1 LAISTACPANYVDTI
16 APALLHLY
24 DARGLTM
31 SFMKRLVED
40 EINRTGT
47 ASMSKTNCS
56 ENHSILFRGNN
67 AAPRIITAFI
77 HSQSGSYLFNTL
89 GPLLS
94 DVIRDPRLQEFS
106 VAANTLPEQRE
117 ANLRYIQVIA
127 KTFLDAIMKSSDTFP
142 LYFPFIAAL
151 NY

>member
-1 LAISTACPANYVDTI
+1 
-16 APALLHLY
+16 
-24 DARGLTM
+24 M

-40 EINRTGT
+40 EINRTGRG
-47 ASMSKTNCS
+47 SLFKSNYS

-77 HSQSGSYLFNTL
+77 HSQSGSYLANTL

-94 DVIRDPRLQEFS
+94 DVIRDPHLQEFS
-106 VAANTLPEQRE
+106 VAANTVPEQRE

-127 KTFLDAIMKSSDTFP
+127 KNFLDAIMKSSDTFP
-142 LYFPFIAAL
+142 L
-151 NY
+151 